1 MNQLPIAPIVIVR
14 YQVPLCLVQVALGV
28 SACLVGLTQPVKAL
42 NVAKLPL
49 ARDLVLLPPPS
60 EDFKL
65 PLPPSLMIVCFQGMA
80 GLPKDLTPTLLNLF
94 RPITQA

>member
-28 SACLVGLTQPVKAL
+28 PACLVGLTQPVKAL

-65 PLPPSLMIVCFQGMA
+65 PLPLSLIVCFQGMA

>member
-1 MNQLPIAPIVIVR
+1 MNQLPIAAIVVVR

-28 SACLVGLTQPVKAL
+28 LACLVGLTQPVKAL

-65 PLPPSLMIVCFQGMA
+65 PLPLSLIVCFQGMA
-80 GLPKDLTPTLLNLF
+80 PLPTDVTPAPLNGY
-94 RPITQA
+94 RPIPQA